1 MTKFEREFRAGVEAR
16 IEAQRAEAVRATPRE
31 YRKAYEK
38 RPGRPGIESHV
49 AQRIRELRAQG
60 LPQRAIAQRVGV
72 SQTTVSVVLRREA
85 SRG

>member
-16 IEAQRAEAVRATPRE
+16 IEAQRAEAVRETPRE

-38 RPGRPGIESHV
+38 RPGRPGIEPHV